1 MKIAILGGSFNP
13 VGIHHQRIVQEVL
26 NLNRFDKVIILP
38 CGPRPD
44 KQNTEDIDPV
54 FRATMLEIAFRGFPG
69 KVEIDLNDLENS
81 EFTRTVD
88 IERRYRTRGEVWH
101 VIGFDLVEGGSAG
114 RSAIQRTWTDGE
126 RLWANGRFVVVRRK
140 NFPFNEKDLPPRS
153 MIIHRPVEGSSTEIR
168 SKRFNRQSVEGL
180 VAPEVAEYMER
191 YNLYRGRLPL
201 QQTLYDLDSP
211 RLLLVADE
219 TNETAMEAVKRLDKF
234 SDPEHPN
241 LIVDIGGDGNKL
253 KAIRKYWHLRL
264 PFFGVNTG
272 HRGYLQNDVDPGNLF
287 PLNERL
293 VVHHLPLLQ
302 VVVTTATG
310 ENKCVYGFNE
320 VWVERETGQSAWLEV
335 IWNNEN
341 RVSKVVG
348 DGLILS
354 TAAGST
360 GYARNICG
368 FSLPT
373 YVRELLMVG
382 MAVSEPA
389 GWREAIFPQSSTFD
403 IRVLNGDKRPVRAFV
418 DGIGQGRIEKITIK
432 ASKTASAELAFIRG
446 YDIAAKHSRIQL
458 PYFQQFQ
465 L

>member
-13 VGIHHQRIVQEVL
+13 AGIHHLRIIREVL
-26 NLNRFDKVIILP
+26 KLKHFDKVIILP

-54 FRATMLEIAFRGFPG
+54 FRAAMLEITFRGFPDQ
-69 KVEIDLNDLENS
+69 VEIELNDLENS

-88 IERRYRTRGEVWH
+88 IERRYRTMGEVWH

-114 RSAIQRTWTDGE
+114 RSAIQQTWTDGE
-126 RLWANGRFVVVRRK
+126 RLWANGRFVVVKRK
-140 NFPFNEKDLPPRS
+140 NYPFNEKDLPPQS
-153 MIIHRPVEGSSTEIR
+153 MIVDRPIVGSSTAIR
-168 SKRFNRQSVEGL
+168 SKRFNHKSVEGL
-180 VAPEVAEYMER
+180 VVSEVAEYMER

-201 QQTLYDLDSP
+201 QQTLYNLAAP
-211 RLLLVADE
+211 RLLVVADE
-219 TNETAMEAVKRLDKF
+219 TNETAREAGKMLDKF
-234 SDPEHPN
+234 SDPDHPN

-264 PFFGVNTG
+264 PFFGINTG
-272 HRGYLQNDVDPGNLF
+272 HRGYLQNDVDPANLF

-302 VVVTTATG
+302 VDVATATG
-310 ENKCVYGFNE
+310 ENRSVYGFNE

-335 IWNNEN
+335 IWDDEN

-348 DGLILS
+348 DGLIVS

-360 GYARNICG
+360 GYAQNICG

-382 MAVSEPA
+382 MSVSEPA
-389 GWREAIFPQSSTFD
+389 GWRNAIFPQSSTFD
-403 IRVLNGDKRPVRAFV
+403 IRVLNKDKRPVRAFV
-418 DGIGQGRIEKITIK
+418 DGIAQGRIEKITIK
-432 ASKTASAELAFIRG
+432 ASKIASAELAFIRG
-446 YDIAAKHSRIQL
+446 FDIAAKHTRIQL
-458 PYFQQFQ
+458 PYFRQF
-465 L
+465 